1 MNTDLRKKSK
11 NDFYKAQYKLMSNS
25 ALGKSMENVRKSRN
39 IKLVTTERK
48 GNYLAWEP
56 NYHITK
62 KSLENLLVVE
72 MKKKKKWKYK
82 WIKQFI

>member
-1 MNTDLRKKSK
+1 MKQWIEMNTDLRKKSK
-11 NDFYKAQYKLMSNS
+11 NDFYKAQYKLMRNS

-39 IKLVTTERK
+39 IKLVTTKRK

-62 KSLENLLVVE
+62 KSLENLLVAE
-72 MKKKKKWKYK
+72 MKKKK
-82 WIKQFI
+82 IKMKI